1 MLVEALYG
9 DRLPASPAAALH
21 SQVARLR
28 RVLGDGVIT
37 SAHQGYALRV
47 EPGALDAANF
57 EELVADAR
65 RDPHDGPER
74 LGEAL
79 GLWRGPAYGEFAELE
94 AVRFEAVRLDEL
106 RLAVTEERF
115 EALAAGGR
123 ATAAIGEIE
132 AFVAAHP
139 LRERA
144 RGALMRALYAG
155 GRHADA
161 LRHYAAYREHLADEL
176 GLEPSAALQRLELD
190 VLRHGLD
197 EEPRARGRAPAAL
210 DRLQVRYLRRPDG
223 RRIAVAEVGEGP
235 PLVVAPAWVSSLDLI
250 AAGRDPRASLLERL
264 ARGTRL
270 TVYDRAGTGL
280 SRGGDP
286 VTDHGLEAS
295 TAELEVVL
303 EHTGPAAVLGI
314 SQSGPVVVA
323 LAARRP
329 DLVSRLVLFGTY
341 ADGPVTFPS
350 AALRAAA
357 VGLVRAHPRTG
368 TAMLAG
374 LYRPGAGRTAR
385 STSRRSCASPP
396 TRRRRRPT
404 CPRCT
409 TPTSPRSWRRCTRPR
424 WCCTTAATGSSR
436 SAAGSSSPRGCP
448 TRGSS
453 PSTATTTCPT
463 PPTWTR
469 SSTPCSPTSAD
480 QGGEQVLVP
489 DLGQA
494 DRARQHHGVAVPA
507 GGGPREL
514 RPQHPPDAVVARQ
527 HPGLQRGPP
536 ALLGRG
542 VQRGEQLPADAAA
555 LPVVDDLER
564 ELGGARPGPDQPAQP
579 DRPRAVGGRDL
590 GDEREAI
597 APVQIEQRPAHRP
610 RQPGHRCVV
619 AQESAV
625 R

>member
-1 MLVEALYG
+1 VALLLRSCHAAATGRGVLRYRVLGPLEVTGPRGPVAVSGERQRRLLALLLVNTGQVVAADVLVEALFG
-9 DRLPASPAAALH
+9 DRLPANPAAALH

-28 RVLGDGVIT
+28 RVLGDGVIA

-47 EPGALDAANF
+47 EPGALDAASF

-144 RGALMRALYAG
+144 RAALMRALYAG

-197 EEPRARGRAPAAL
+197 EEPRAPGRAPAAL

-280 SRGGDP
+280 SRGGAP

-368 TAMLAG
+368 TAMLAE
-374 LYRPGAGRTAR
+374 LYRPGAGPDGAQHL
-385 STSRRSCASPP
+385 ASVLRESADPE
-396 TRRRRRPT
+396 
-404 CPRCT
+404 
-409 TPTSPRSWRRCTRPR
+409 
-424 WCCTTAATGSSR
+424 TAAAYL
-436 SAAGSSSPRGCP
+436 SAVYDADVTALLSEVHAPALVLHYRGDRVIP
-448 TRGSS
+448 FRG
-453 PSTATTTCPT
+453 
-463 PPTWTR
+463 
-469 SSTPCSPTSAD
+469 
-480 QGGEQVLVP
+480 
-489 DLGQA
+489 GQQLA
-494 DRARQHHGVAVPA
+494 EG
-507 GGGPREL
+507 L
-514 RPQHPPDAVVARQ
+514 PDARFQ
-527 HPGLQRGPP
+527 PLDGDYH
-536 ALLGRG
+536 
-542 VQRGEQLPADAAA
+542 LPDASDLDAI
-555 LPVVDDLER
+555 VD
-564 ELGGARPGPDQPAQP
+564 
-579 DRPRAVGGRDL
+579 AVL
-590 GDEREAI
+590 
-597 APVQIEQRPAHRP
+597 AHL
-610 RQPGHRCVV
+610 
-619 AQESAV
+619 S
-625 R
+625 